1 MKKEYA
7 KILKVHILC
16 GLPGSG
22 KTTWAENQCSLD
34 KDNRAIISLDKYRN
48 DRNVTI
54 KDIIH
59 VNSHAFMYNEDVYID
74 GLFLTQKQV
83 NDFVH
88 DLVECLDTNE
98 DFFLRSPDKL
108 HIIIEYWTENREAC
122 ESNDIDRVNS
132 GARDERSISTIK
144 NAVYERIFKED
155 VEHAVDQF
163 YGSKTEHRNGPK
175 MEISVELY
183 EHETEKYSSIEK
195 YIHDNYNVVGDVLKS
210 EEWSLGG
217 TWGNYLGHRGTIEAD
232 ERPEFNELD
241 KILEHIAPNITF
253 LQYKNLLKNH
263 VKIIETERNDYYGGW
278 ETLAHY
284 EANIKE
290 IYDWL
295 KENNLIKE

>member
-1 MKKEYA
+1 MKKDYT

-34 KDNRAIISLDKYRN
+34 EGNRAIISLDRYRK
-48 DRNVTI
+48 DRNITI
-54 KDIIH
+54 KDIIR
-59 VNSHAFMYNEDVYID
+59 VNSHDFIDSEDVYID

-88 DLVECLDTNE
+88 DLVECLETDE

-108 HIIIEYWTENREAC
+108 DIIIEYWAENREAC

-132 GARDERSISTIK
+132 GARDERSISVIK
-144 NAVYERIFKED
+144 NAVYERIFIEYVED
-155 VEHAVDQF
+155 TIDQF
-163 YGSKTEHRNGPK
+163 YGCEAEHRNGPK
-175 MEISVELY
+175 MEVSVKLCV
-183 EHETEKYSSIEK
+183 HETEKYSNSEK

-232 ERPEFNELD
+232 ERPEFEELD

-253 LQYKNLLKNH
+253 LQYKSLLKNH
-263 VKIIETERNDYYGGW
+263 VKIVETEHIGYYGGR
-278 ETLAHY
+278 ETRAHY

-290 IYDWL
+290 IYNWL
-295 KENNLIKE
+295 KTNNLIKE

>member
-1 MKKEYA
+1 MKKDYT

-34 KDNRAIISLDKYRN
+34 EDNREIISLDKYRN
-48 DRNVTI
+48 DRKVTI
-54 KDIIH
+54 KDIIR
-59 VNSHAFMYNEDVYID
+59 VNSRVFMDNEDVYID

-88 DLVECLDTNE
+88 DLVECLDTDE

-132 GARDERSISTIK
+132 GVRDERSISTIK

-163 YGSKTEHRNGPK
+163 YCSKTEHRNGPK
-175 MEISVELY
+175 MEIFIELY
-183 EHETEKYSSIEK
+183 EHETEKYSDNEK

-253 LQYKNLLKNH
+253 LQYKNLLKNY
-263 VKIIETERNDYYGGW
+263 VKIVETEHYGYYGGF